1 MDYTDFVLL
10 VSAPAF
16 RIFQRLYVT
25 QEQAGGKKVM
35 T

>member
-10 VSAPAF
+10 VSAPAL
-16 RIFQRLYVT
+16 RIFQKLYVT
-25 QEQAGGKKVM
+25 QEQAGGEKVM